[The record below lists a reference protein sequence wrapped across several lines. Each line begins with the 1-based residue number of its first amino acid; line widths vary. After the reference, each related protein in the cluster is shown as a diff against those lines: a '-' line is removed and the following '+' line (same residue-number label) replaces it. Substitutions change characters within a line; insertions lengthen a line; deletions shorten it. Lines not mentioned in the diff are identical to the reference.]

1 MATAKY
7 AFYGLADVRCK
18 ARGLS
23 ERLCQLETGIY
34 TVFWNDMLQRFNATS
49 KILQNPKLDL
59 NSSVAAIKSLQ
70 VFVESKRDS
79 FKEYEREGIDK
90 SGTTE
95 YVRKRERRRN
105 VRLNPLEQSQSAT
118 TQQVTLTQSD
128 TFRIENFLTVI
139 DHAVYNQFTTAVAC
153 L

>member
-1 MATAKY
+1 MHPGRDPDSDHA
-7 AFYGLADVRCK
+7 
-18 ARGLS
+18 
-23 ERLCQLETGIY
+23 ECQLETGIY

-59 NSSVAAIKSLQ
+59 NSAVAAIKSLQ

-79 FKEYEREGIDK
+79 FKEYEKEGIDK

-105 VRLNPLEQSQSAT
+105 VRLNPLEQCCHAPDCQE
-118 TQQVTLTQSD
+118 LT
-128 TFRIENFLTVI
+128 
-139 DHAVYNQFTTAVAC
+139 
-153 L
+153 